1 MPGLKEVRTRIVS
14 VKSTQ
19 QITNAMKMVAASKLR
34 RAQTGIL
41 KLRPYAAKLREIMQN
56 LSASIENSQE
66 SIYSAERKPEKI
78 LLVIIASNRGLCGAF
93 NSNVIKMAVNR
104 IHADYHAQHQAGQV
118 ALITIGRKA
127 TDFFRKRKFNVVE
140 SHDEL
145 FDRLTFANVS
155 ELAGKLMKGFSDQQY
170 DRIDLIYN
178 QFKNAAVQRLI
189 VEQYL
194 PVAPGDNSQQSAVNN
209 PQSPVANHQSKGNK
223 TEADYIFEPDKETI
237 VRELIPK
244 TLRIQLFKAVL
255 DSYASEQGARM
266 TAMQKA
272 TENAKDLLRE
282 LNISYNKARQNAITN
297 AILEIVSGAEALK
310 G

>member
-1 MPGLKEVRTRIVS
+1 MAGLKEVRIRIAS

-34 RAQTGIL
+34 KAQNAII
-41 KLRPYAAKLREIMQN
+41 KLRPYAGKLREILQN
-56 LSASIENSQE
+56 LSSSADSSEGN
-66 SIYSAERKPEKI
+66 IYAQERKAEKI
-78 LLVIIASNRGLCGAF
+78 LLVVIASNRGLCGAF
-93 NSNVIKMAVNR
+93 NSNINKMAVNLLTTT
-104 IHADYHAQHQAGQV
+104 YSEQHSRSQV
-118 ALITIGRKA
+118 SLITIGRKS
-127 TDFFRKRKFNVVE
+127 TEFFSKRKFNVVS

-145 FDRLTFANVS
+145 FDQLTFNNAAVIA
-155 ELAGKLMKGFSDQQY
+155 EKLMKAFADKEY
-170 DRIDLIYN
+170 DRIELVYN
-178 QFKNAAVQRLI
+178 QFKNAAVQKLI

-194 PVAPGDNSQQSAVNN
+194 PIVPPAVAPSA
-209 PQSPVANHQSKGNK
+209 SPSTSPSALP
-223 TEADYIFEPDKETI
+223 DYIFEPGKEVI
-237 VRELIPK
+237 IRELIPK

-255 DSYASEQGARM
+255 DSFASEQGARM

-282 LNISYNKARQNAITN
+282 LNISYNKARQNSITN

>member
-1 MPGLKEVRTRIVS
+1 MAGLKEVRIRIAS

-34 RAQTGIL
+34 KAQTAII
-41 KLRPYAAKLREIMQN
+41 KLRPYAAKLRDILQN
-56 LSASIENSQE
+56 LSATIDNSDENVFSQE
-66 SIYSAERKPEKI
+66 RNPEKI
-78 LLVIIASNRGLCGAF
+78 LLVVIASNRGLCGAF
-93 NSNVIKMAVNR
+93 NSNVIKMALSLTATTYRQQFSQNNVSF
-104 IHADYHAQHQAGQV
+104 
-118 ALITIGRKA
+118 ITIGRKA
-127 TDFFRKRKFNVVE
+127 TEYFRKRKFNVIE

-145 FDRLTFANVS
+145 FDQLTFDNASVHAEKMMKS
-155 ELAGKLMKGFSDQQY
+155 FAGKEY

-178 QFKNAAVQRLI
+178 QFKIAAVQRLI

-194 PVAPGDNSQQSAVNN
+194 PIAPVQASAQV
-209 PQSPVANHQSKGNK
+209 PATKVES
-223 TEADYIFEPDKETI
+223 DYIFEPDKETI

-244 TLRIQLFKAVL
+244 NLRIQLFKAVL
-255 DSYASEQGARM
+255 DSFASEQGARM

-272 TENAKDLLRE
+272 TENAKDLLRD

>member
-1 MPGLKEVRTRIVS
+1 MAGLKEVRIRIAS

-34 RAQTGIL
+34 KAQMAII
-41 KLRPYAAKLREIMQN
+41 KLRPYAAKLREILQN
-56 LSASIENSQE
+56 LSATIDSSDENVFTQ
-66 SIYSAERKPEKI
+66 ERKPEKI
-78 LLVIIASNRGLCGAF
+78 LLIVIASNRGLCGAF
-93 NSNVIKMAVNR
+93 NSNIMKMAVQLMGTTYHQQFNR
-104 IHADYHAQHQAGQV
+104 NNV
-118 ALITIGRKA
+118 SLITIGRKA
-127 TDFFRKRKFNVVE
+127 SEYFRKRKYNVIA

-145 FDRLTFANVS
+145 FDQLTFANAAVIA
-155 ELAGKLMKGFSDQQY
+155 EKMMKGFAAKEF

-194 PVAPGDNSQQSAVNN
+194 PIAPPEASTQG
-209 PQSPVANHQSKGNK
+209 PVTKVES
-223 TEADYIFEPDKETI
+223 DYIFEPDQETI

-266 TAMQKA
+266 TAMNKA
-272 TENAKDLLRE
+272 TENAKDLLRS

>member
-1 MPGLKEVRTRIVS
+1 MAGLKEVRIRIAS

-34 RAQTGIL
+34 KAQMAII
-41 KLRPYAAKLREIMQN
+41 KLRPYAAKLRDILQN
-56 LSASIENSQE
+56 LSATVDNSDENVFSQQ
-66 SIYSAERKPEKI
+66 RKPEKI
-78 LLVIIASNRGLCGAF
+78 LIVVITSNRGLCGAF
-93 NSNVIKMAVNR
+93 NSNIIKMALHLTATAYQQQFQQNNVSFM
-104 IHADYHAQHQAGQV
+104 
-118 ALITIGRKA
+118 TIGRKG
-127 TDFFRKRKFNVVE
+127 TEFFHKRKYNVIE

-145 FDRLTFANVS
+145 FDQLTFANTAIHA
-155 ELAGKLMKGFSDQQY
+155 EKLMKSFATKDF
-170 DRIDLIYN
+170 DRIDLVYN

-194 PVAPGDNSQQSAVNN
+194 PIAPPQDAPGAPVTPAVKVE
-209 PQSPVANHQSKGNK
+209 S
-223 TEADYIFEPDKETI
+223 DYIFEPDKETI
-237 VRELIPK
+237 VTELIPK

-255 DSYASEQGARM
+255 DSFASEQGARM
-266 TAMQKA
+266 TAMNKA
-272 TENAKDLLRE
+272 TENAKDLIRD

>member
-1 MPGLKEVRTRIVS
+1 MAGLKEVRIRIAS

-34 RAQTGIL
+34 KAQTAII
-41 KLRPYAAKLREIMQN
+41 KLRPYAAKMREILQN
-56 LSASIENSQE
+56 LSSSIENSDE
-66 SIYSAERKPEKI
+66 NVFSRERKPEKV
-78 LLVIIASNRGLCGAF
+78 LLIVIASNRGLCGAF
-93 NSNVIKMAVNR
+93 NSNIVKMAVSLTTGKYSQQFIRNN
-104 IHADYHAQHQAGQV
+104 V
-118 ALITIGRKA
+118 SFITIGRKA
-127 TDFFRKRKFNVVE
+127 TEYFRKRKYNVIA

-145 FDRLTFANVS
+145 FDQLTFANAS
-155 ELAGKLMKGFSDQQY
+155 LLAERVMKSFAANEF

-194 PVAPGDNSQQSAVNN
+194 PITPPEVTAAAPVPKA
-209 PQSPVANHQSKGNK
+209 
-223 TEADYIFEPDKETI
+223 EADYIFEPDKETI

-255 DSYASEQGARM
+255 DSFASEQGARM

-272 TENAKDLLRE
+272 TENAKDLLRD

-310 G
+310 R

>member
-1 MPGLKEVRTRIVS
+1 MAGLKEVRIRIAS

-34 RAQTGIL
+34 RAQTAII
-41 KLRPYAAKLREIMQN
+41 KLRPYAAKLREILQN
-56 LSASIENSQE
+56 LSASIDSSDDNTFAQ
-66 SIYSAERKPEKI
+66 ERKAEKI
-78 LLVIIASNRGLCGAF
+78 LLVVIASNRGLCGAF
-93 NSNVIKMAVNR
+93 NSNVIKMAVSLTATIYQQQFSRDN
-104 IHADYHAQHQAGQV
+104 V
-118 ALITIGRKA
+118 SFITIGRKA
-127 TDFFRKRKFNVVE
+127 SEYFRKRKFNVVE
-140 SHDEL
+140 SHDDL
-145 FDRLTFANVS
+145 FDQLTFDNASV
-155 ELAGKLMKGFSDQQY
+155 LAEKLMKSFAGKEY

-194 PVAPGDNSQQSAVNN
+194 PIAPPAETAPAAGQPAAAHVAKA
-209 PQSPVANHQSKGNK
+209 
-223 TEADYIFEPDKETI
+223 EADYIFEPDKETI

-255 DSYASEQGARM
+255 DSFASEQGARM

-272 TENAKDLLRE
+272 TENAKDLLRD
-282 LNISYNKARQNAITN
+282 LNISYNKARQNSITN